1 MVQLPESLNDSHK
14 LAAACKHCLEALKA
28 DNIVEIDVQGHTI
41 LTDIMLICSGTSTR
55 HVSAIAERM
64 LEALTNVGLKGAQIS
79 GEREGQWVL
88 VDLGGV
94 MVHVMLPEMRERYAL
109 ENLYRC
115 MAAGMDESA
124 A

>member
-1 MVQLPESLNDSHK
+1 MVQLPASLNDSHR
-14 LAAACKHCLEALKA
+14 LAAACRQCLEALKA
-28 DNIVEIDVQGHTI
+28 ENIVEIDMHGHTI

-64 LEALTNVGLKGAQIS
+64 LEALTKVGLKGAQIS

-94 MVHVMLPEMRERYAL
+94 MVHVLLPEMRERYAL

-115 MAAGMDESA
+115 MATGVDESA